1 MKKSQVLAGAL
12 SITLLTNTI
21 LPATDIVKNTNSLV
35 SNVAYAA
42 EESNQEDEAREK
54 LDYLGDLIDDLD
66 DTSADLEN
74 NQLSWLDGLKSA
86 YDITSKMLNKDAGD
100 ESEIAKSVI
109 PRVDLLVTVAEAI
122 TADATELADSEQQA
136 HIIIGFSVTRAIL
149 KATNIYES
157 AESLNAASENL
168 QKSLDKARE
177 VPKLTDDS
185 KRTHYTLDQL
195 NKSIARAK
203 NIRNKELRNK
213 IDANELAEFDMVIKK
228 AEDVKRDGNATVG
241 EVNAM
246 TEELNNKID
255 EVYNL
260 IPEGE
265 RVADKDSKAEL
276 EKNIQTAKNLRDFKL
291 KGNVEAEVIKELN
304 KEITNANRVLNNKQS
319 TLDQVQEANEAILE
333 ATNNAKAKLE
343 EIPSDEEDEAGEA
356 DPVEEGE
363 ATDEDEAES
372 VEEDEETTEADEAEP
387 VEEDEETTGEDE
399 VEPVEEDKE
408 STEES
413 ELVDEDEE
421 SNSLEYIQ

>member
-1 MKKSQVLAGAL
+1 MLR
-12 SITLLTNTI
+12 
-21 LPATDIVKNTNSLV
+21 KNQIN
-35 SNVAYAA
+35 
-42 EESNQEDEAREK
+42 EDEAREK
-54 LDYLGDLIDDLD
+54 LDYLGDLIGDLD
-66 DTSADLEN
+66 DTSADLEG
-74 NQLSWLDGLKSA
+74 NQLSWLNGLKRA
-86 YDITSKMLNKDAGD
+86 YDITSKILNAGSGS
-100 ESEIAKSVI
+100 ESELAESVI

-195 NKSIARAK
+195 NKAIARAK

-213 IDANELAEFDMVIKK
+213 IDANELAEFDMVIRK

-319 TLDQVQEANEAILE
+319 TLDQVEEANEAILE
-333 ATNNAKAKLE
+333 AINNAKAKLE
-343 EIPSDEEDEAGEA
+343 EIPSDEAEEA

-363 ATDEDEAES
+363 ATDEGEAES
-372 VEEDEETTEADEAEP
+372 VEEDEEATDEGEAEP
-387 VEEDEETTGEDE
+387 VEEDEETTGEDEVESVEEDEETTGEDE

-421 SNSLEYIQ
+421 TNSLEDIQ